1 MIKQLFRI
9 GLVAMFTIC
18 LISCSGKKN
27 EEKKEIILKPE
38 TTDVSGDMEDCFVVV
53 DREYKVTDGFGNGII
68 TVEIERTDQELPFS
82 LEGKH
87 LFSFSQFAAVE
98 YVQVGFG
105 IEFLDQDGNILDKVE
120 ASGSGFSGS
129 YDPDEAVALVKLKP
143 GRKGTIRFSIRD
155 AAEDAVSFRIS
166 SAYGE
171 NSGGESGE
179 YASDDSDD
187 LAEMESS
194 LDNESDDISLGS
206 HSSKQVANKDWDK
219 FLDSYEKYVDK
230 CVSLAKRIDKG
241 DMDAYSEYPALMKK
255 AEEIGEEMN
264 GAFDSMTSSQWARY
278 GRITNKLNQVLELYD
293 KNK

>member
-9 GLVAMFTIC
+9 GFAAAFTII

-27 EEKKEIILKPE
+27 EEKQEIILKPE
-38 TTDVSGDMEDCFVVV
+38 TTEVSGDLEECFVVI
-53 DREYKVTDGFGNGII
+53 DREYKVTDGFGNGLL
-68 TVEIERTDQELPFS
+68 TVEIERTDEELPFD

-105 IEFLDQDGNILDKVE
+105 IEFLDKDGNVLDKVE

-143 GRKGTIRFSIRD
+143 GKKGTIRFSVGD
-155 AAEDAVSFRIS
+155 EAVEAVSFRIT
-166 SAYGE
+166 SAYEE
-171 NSGGESGE
+171 NSGGEGGE
-179 YASDDSDD
+179 YVSDDTENLDDMISSSDD
-187 LAEMESS
+187 ES
-194 LDNESDDISLGS
+194 EDISLDT
-206 HSSKQVANKDWDK
+206 HSSKAAANKDWDK

-241 DMDAYSEYPALMKK
+241 DMSAYDELPALMKK
-255 AEEIGEEMN
+255 AQEIGDEMH
-264 GAFDSMTSSQWARY
+264 GAYDYMSTTQWARY
-278 GRITNKLNQVLELYD
+278 AKITNKLNQVLEQSN
-293 KNK
+293 KN